1 MKKLLLIGVVAVM
14 TACSSSNYVTHQISE
29 TPTMKRQVYIFDD
42 YVEIHTRTRMSLEQY
57 NQIVAT
63 TVNNRQQ

>member
-57 NQIVAT
+57 NQIVDT

>member
-42 YVEIHTRTRMSLEQY
+42 YVEIHTRTRMSVEQY